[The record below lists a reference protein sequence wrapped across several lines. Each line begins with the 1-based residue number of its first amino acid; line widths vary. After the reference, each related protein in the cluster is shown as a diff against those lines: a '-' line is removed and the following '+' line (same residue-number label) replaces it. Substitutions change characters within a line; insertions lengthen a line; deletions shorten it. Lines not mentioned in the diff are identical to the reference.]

1 MNDRIYTIGYLLLT
15 CYFLWRLKKED
26 KNKGMNGFSAGV
38 FLIIFIYKSA
48 PIFVEFME
56 RYLKI

>member
-1 MNDRIYTIGYLLLT
+1 MNDRIYAIGYLLLT

-26 KNKGMNGFSAGV
+26 RHRGMNGFSAGV

-48 PIFVEFME
+48 PIFVEFIE
-56 RYLKI
+56 RYLNI